1 MTTGSDDERERRD
14 RAMTGGALGPTPQ
27 EDEADVRVFLA
38 ELRAAGVRDVR
49 GHFVALAES
58 EKRYREFA
66 DMLPEAV
73 FEADLDGL
81 LTYVNRV
88 AVRLFGYTT
97 DEVAAGITLEQIVKA
112 PDRVG
117 TVTTV
122 DLRPSEGSTSV
133 EYAVHRK
140 DGSTVPVLVRMGPV
154 MREERVVG
162 LRGVIVD
169 VTERKRHEQALRDL
183 STRLTEG
190 IEAERRRVAALV
202 HDEIGQNLATIGVD
216 LASLNLAVGPTLT
229 EPVRT
234 RLTTTSRLVEEMM
247 RTARTLVCELR
258 PLLLEE
264 CGLPAALKALARQ
277 FANRYGVEV
286 VERIQDLDNPRP
298 AHEIEVHLFRIAQE
312 ALANVA
318 RHAAANR
325 AVLALERR
333 AASVRLSI
341 EDDGKGFT
349 VETVGPPASGGQQG
363 LGLIQLRERATA
375 AGGTVSIA
383 SAVGHGTKVVA
394 EVPL

>member
-1 MTTGSDDERERRD
+1 MAPGSDHERERLHRVMLND
-14 RAMTGGALGPTPQ
+14 APVATPQ
-27 EDEADVRVFLA
+27 EDAADVWAFLA
-38 ELRAAGVRDVR
+38 ELRAAGIRDVR

-66 DMLPEAV
+66 DLLPEAV
-73 FEADLDGL
+73 FEADLDGR

-88 AVRLFGYTT
+88 AVRLFGYSLE
-97 DEVAAGITLEQIVKA
+97 EVAAGITLEQIVKT

-117 TVTTV
+117 TAAPL

-154 MREERVVG
+154 MSEDHVVG

-169 VTERKRHEQALRDL
+169 LTERKRYEQALRDL

-190 IEAERRRVAALV
+190 IEAERRRVAGLV

-216 LASLNLAVGPTLT
+216 LASLNMAVGASLT

-234 RLTTTSRLVEEMM
+234 RLTTTARLVEEMI

-264 CGLPAALKALARQ
+264 CGLPAALRALARQ
-277 FANRYGVEV
+277 FSNRYGVEV
-286 VERIQDLDNPRP
+286 VERIPELDNPRP
-298 AHEIEVHLFRIAQE
+298 DREKAFRIGYMTDPLGSASYHQ
-312 ALANVA
+312 LVTRLVHVGDNLVSP
-318 RHAAANR
+318 
-325 AVLALERR
+325 VLARQDI
-333 AASVRLSI
+333 V
-341 EDDGKGFT
+341 
-349 VETVGPPASGGQQG
+349 
-363 LGLIQLRERATA
+363 
-375 AGGTVSIA
+375 
-383 SAVGHGTKVVA
+383 H
-394 EVPL
+394 